1 MLKHISFGDDPKQ
14 LAILLPERDL
24 NKESLLKYYVEHLES
39 LGIARE
45 GIIAFSLDQ
54 NQKGKSPVAV
64 MNPCIEQLK
73 QVLYHMKIETVMC
86 CDSTYFKKLA
96 GITKVEKCYGYPMP
110 WDTLK
115 CFVNL
120 NYKALFY
127 NPTQIKK
134 IALVLQSLSGYLNKT
149 GTVFEKKVKIDRY
162 YPDTDREIAAAIKE
176 LHKEPALT
184 CDIETYSLKV
194 NKAGLG
200 TITFCKNEK
209 SGIAFP
215 IGKNR
220 FTRRQLV
227 KFFSKYKGKLIY
239 HDSTFDCKI
248 IIWELFMK
256 HSRDYAGMLKG
267 LHLMFN
273 NMEDTKLLAYL
284 AYNTTANLS
293 LGLKDL
299 AFEYL
304 GNWGVDT
311 TDITKI
317 PMPELLEYNLD
328 DGVAT
333 WYVYNKCKPIVERD
347 QKQPYDEVFHKALKV
362 ITQMELCGVP
372 MNMGEVLNAEIKLDD
387 VHRTHSDALRKHPIV
402 IQFNDIY
409 RDRLAKDAT
418 AKLKKLVKTRDDFL
432 HMEFNPN
439 SNPQIAEMLHTWL
452 KLPVL
457 GTTDTG
463 KPSTG
468 NKVLAALKERLTNT
482 GGSPQHIE
490 VIEHLIALA
499 EVSILLTT
507 FIPAFKENSIN
518 KDGWWWLHGSFNLGG
533 TKSGRLSSSDP
544 NLMNIPAA
552 GETKRKRQ
560 YAKWIKEGFQPPP
573 RTKLDTFGW
582 LMVGADFD
590 SLEDVISALQTK
602 DPNKLKIYTD
612 GYDGHCLRA
621 YSYFGPRMPDIDP
634 NSVKS
639 INSIAQKYPDIR
651 QLSKSPTFLLTYFGT
666 FKGLMKQFGFTKEAA
681 KAIEANYHNLYQ
693 VSDEW
698 VWKQIVEAG
707 KVGYVDLAFGLRL
720 RTPMLPQV
728 ILQSHDLMP
737 FAAHKEVKTAGNA
750 LGQSYGLLNSRAAND
765 FMQRVWD
772 SKYDER
778 ILPIMQIHDAQYYI
792 IENSLGCLKFVND
805 NLIDAMLWNKI
816 PAIQH
821 PIVKIGAKLEIYYP
835 NWSQNIV
842 LPNYASRNELKQ
854 LLNNI

>member
-1 MLKHISFGDDPKQ
+1 MLKHISFGDEPKQ

-24 NKESLLKYYVEHLES
+24 NKESLLKYYIEHLEN
-39 LGIARE
+39 LGISRE

-54 NQKGKSPVAV
+54 NQKGKSPVAI
-64 MNPCIEQLK
+64 MNPCLDQLG
-73 QVLYHMKIETVMC
+73 QVLDHMKIKTVMC

-96 GITKVEKCYGYPMP
+96 CVTKVEKCYGYPMP
-110 WDTLK
+110 ITRPPWQNIK

-120 NYKALFY
+120 NYKALFF
-127 NPTQIKK
+127 NPTQSKK
-134 IALVLQSLSGYLNKT
+134 IALVLRSLSGYLLKT
-149 GTVFEKKVKIDRY
+149 GTVFGKKVKIDRY
-162 YPDTDREIAAAIKE
+162 YPETDREIAVAIKE

-184 CDIETYSLKV
+184 CDIEAYSLKV

-220 FTRRQLV
+220 FTRQQLI

-239 HDSTFDCKI
+239 HDCTYDCKI

-256 HSRDYAGMLKG
+256 HSRDYKGMLKG

-273 NMEDTKLLAYL
+273 NMEDTKILAYL
-284 AYNTTANLS
+284 AYNTTAGIS
-293 LGLKDL
+293 LKLKDL

-304 GNWGVDT
+304 GDWGVDV

-317 PMPELLEYNLD
+317 PPKELLEYNLD

-333 WYVYNKCKPIVERD
+333 WYVYNKCKPIVEEV
-347 QKQPYDEVFHKALKV
+347 QKEVYKEVFHPSLKT

-372 MNMGEVLNAEIKLDD
+372 LNMGQVILAGETMDD
-387 VHRTHSDALRKHPIV
+387 VRRIHTEALRTHPIV
-402 IQFNDIY
+402 MRFNDIY
-409 RDRLAKDAT
+409 RDKLAENAT

-439 SNPQIAEMLHTWL
+439 SNSQISHMLHTWL
-452 KLPVL
+452 NLPVL
-457 GTTDTG
+457 GTTPTG
-463 KPSTG
+463 QPSTG
-468 NKVLAALKERLTNT
+468 NKVLTSLKERLTNT
-482 GGSPQHIE
+482 GGDPAHIK
-490 VIEHLIALA
+490 VIEHLIELA
-499 EVSILLTT
+499 EVAIILNT

-533 TKSGRLSSSDP
+533 TKSGRLSSSGP
-544 NLMNIPAA
+544 NLMNTPAT
-552 GETKRKRQ
+552 GTK
-560 YAKWIKEGFQPPP
+560 YAKTIKECFQPPP
-573 RTKLDTFGW
+573 RTTEDKFGW
-582 LMVGADFD
+582 LMVGADYN
-590 SLEDVISALQTK
+590 SLEDMISALQTK

-621 YSYFGPRMPDIDP
+621 YSYFGDKMPDIDP

-666 FKGLMKQFGFTKEAA
+666 WRGLMKQFGFTKEAA
-681 KAIEANYHNLYQ
+681 VAIEKNYHELYKI
-693 VSDEW
+693 SDEW
-698 VWKQIVEAG
+698 VWKQIVKAN
-707 KVGYVDLAFGLRL
+707 KTGYVELAFGLRL

-728 ILQSHDLMP
+728 IIESHDLLP
-737 FAAHKEVKTAGNA
+737 FAAHKELKTAGNA

-772 SKYDER
+772 SKYAER
-778 ILPIMQIHDAQYYI
+778 ILPSMQIHDSQYYI

-805 NLIDAMLWNKI
+805 NLIDAMQWNKL

-821 PIVKIGAKLEIYYP
+821 PTVKLGAKLEVYYP
-835 NWSQNIV
+835 NWGHNIV
-842 LPNYASRNELKQ
+842 LPNYASRKELKQ
-854 LLNNI
+854 LLCNI